1 MARCAGSKP
10 DNSPCERIVKESQ
23 TYCFSHDPAR
33 SDARRRAASKG
44 GKRAGRGRP
53 MVELSDI
60 KHRLEDLAEAVLEGR
75 QDRQDAAVAGQLFN
89 YAIRAV
95 SVSLKAREVV
105 ELEARLEELEV
116 LLARREA
123 G

>member
-1 MARCAGSKP
+1 
-10 DNSPCERIVKESQ
+10 
-23 TYCFSHDPAR
+23 
-33 SDARRRAASKG
+33 
-44 GKRAGRGRP
+44 

-60 KHRLEDLAEAVLEGR
+60 KHRLEEMAEAVLEGR

-89 YAIRAV
+89 YAIRCV
-95 SVSLKAREVV
+95 SVGLKAREVV